1 MRVIG
6 TAGHVD
12 HGKSTLV
19 RRLTNIDPDR
29 LAEEKAREM
38 TIDLGFA
45 WLPLENGE
53 LLGIV
58 DVPGHRD
65 FIENMLAG
73 VGGIDAA
80 LLVIAADEG
89 IMPQTR
95 EHLAILDLLGIARG
109 LIVLTKIDL
118 VDDAEWLT
126 LIESDILD
134 ALHGTSLA
142 DAPIARVSAY
152 SGAGIPELVTAI
164 EQLVSDLPPRPD
176 YGSPLLPVDR
186 VFTMTGFGTVVTGTL
201 TGGAFR
207 VGDEVEI
214 QPSARRSRI
223 RTLQSYKQSVQ
234 VALPGSRVAVN
245 LTGVDKDELARGD
258 VLALPGRL
266 QPTQLIDVHFR
277 HLPDAPHPLRHNAQV
292 KIFSGAAEATAHVR
306 LLDTETMVPGA
317 ESWLQLRLD
326 TPLAVSRGDR
336 FILRRP
342 SPAETIGGGIIADP
356 HPARRWKRFQPAVIE
371 QIQLR
376 LLGSPAERLAQLA
389 GGSDPIRPGALQQ
402 AAGMNDT
409 EFAAALDEA
418 LATGLVIPLPGD
430 VYLSGERA
438 RGLHNMMLR
447 ELDIFH
453 REQPLRLGMAREA
466 LRSRVG
472 VKQATLNAL
481 LALQT
486 DIVAQDSLLRLSDH
500 HIRFTDAQLRLIER
514 LRAAFEEAPF
524 TPPSFADAAQIV
536 GEDVLLA
543 LVEMG
548 DIVRVQE
555 DVIFARA
562 AYEELLAGVLALI
575 DEQGS
580 VTAAMVRDTYGT
592 SRKYAIGLLEYLDAQ
607 AITRRVGDARVRR

>member
-45 WLPLENGE
+45 WLPLADGE

-95 EHLAILDLLGIARG
+95 EHLAILDLLGITRG
-109 LIVLTKIDL
+109 LVVLTKIDL

-126 LIESDILD
+126 LIESDIYD
-134 ALHGTSLA
+134 ALSGTALA
-142 DAPIARVSAY
+142 DAPIVRVSAF
-152 SGAGIPELVTAI
+152 SGDGIPELVAAI
-164 EQLVSDLPPRPD
+164 EHLVTDLPPRPD

-201 TGGAFR
+201 TSGAFR

-214 QPSARRSRI
+214 QPNARRSRI

-245 LTGVDKDELARGD
+245 LAGVDKDELARGD

-266 QPTQLIDVHFR
+266 QPTYLIDVHFR
-277 HLPDAPHPLRHNAQV
+277 HLPDAAHALRHNAQV
-292 KIFSGAAEATAHVR
+292 KIFTGAAEATAHVR
-306 LLDTETMVPGA
+306 LLDAEMLAPGA
-317 ESWLQLRLD
+317 EGWLQLRLD
-326 TPLAVSRGDR
+326 MPLAVSRGDR

-342 SPAETIGGGIIADP
+342 SPAETIGGGVIADP
-356 HPARRWKRFQPAVIE
+356 HPARRWRRFQPAVIE
-371 QIQLR
+371 QIELR

-389 GGSDPIRPGALQQ
+389 GGGEPVKRAALQQ
-402 AAGMNDT
+402 AAGMNQA
-409 EFAAALDEA
+409 EFDAALDESLTTNLMIA
-418 LATGLVIPLPGD
+418 LPGD

-438 RGLHNMMLR
+438 RGLHNTMLS
-447 ELDIFH
+447 ELGIFH
-453 REQPLRLGMAREA
+453 RDNPLRVGMAREA
-466 LRSRVG
+466 LRSRLG
-472 VKQATLNAL
+472 VKQATLTAL

-486 DIVAQDSLLRLSDH
+486 DIVAQDSLLLLADH
-500 HIRFTDAQLRLIER
+500 QVNFTNAQLSQIER
-514 LRAAFEEAPF
+514 LRAAFDSAPF
-524 TPPSFADAAQIV
+524 TPPSFDEAAQIV

-543 LVEMG
+543 LIELG
-548 DIVRVQE
+548 DVVRVQV

-562 AYEELLAGVLALI
+562 AFEELVAGVLALI
-575 DEQGS
+575 DEAGS
-580 VTAAMVRDTYGT
+580 VTAAMVRDAFGT
-592 SRKYAIGLLEYLDAQ
+592 SRKYAIGLLEHLDAQ
-607 AITRRVGDARVRR
+607 AITKRVGDARVRR